1 MKKQTKIIEM
11 SSGRVTTKELKNQ
24 IDQIQEQSLVHIH
37 NCIHRLED
45 NVKDN
50 RKYFENR
57 LDRLDNRIY
66 WILGLVITTLLTFV
80 GALIGRIM

>member
-37 NCIHRLED
+37 DCIHRLES

-50 RKYFENR
+50 RKYFESR
-57 LDRLDNRIY
+57 LDQLDSRI
-66 WILGLVITTLLTFV
+66 WMIMGLGLTTLLTFV
-80 GALIGRIM
+80 GAILAKVL